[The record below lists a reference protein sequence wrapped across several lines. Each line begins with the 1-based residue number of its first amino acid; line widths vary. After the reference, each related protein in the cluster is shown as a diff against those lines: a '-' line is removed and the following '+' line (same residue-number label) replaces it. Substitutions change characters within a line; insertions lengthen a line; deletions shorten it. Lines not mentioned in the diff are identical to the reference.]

1 MKRKILIEKPHFF
14 SYKLNIRILLA
25 FFLIIVIP
33 SIVFFGVSRYLISRT
48 VQKEIN
54 LRLRDGTTVYFEELE
69 SIEKTCKAVA
79 AGYSK
84 KKLII
89 EYIRD
94 KNYNELEREMIS
106 FYKLGVVDILE
117 IENTHGEVI
126 FRGHNP
132 EMAGD
137 IKIDQQV
144 VRDALAGKTSVSYE
158 EGKSGVAVRATA
170 PILNEGELIGIL
182 MAGSLFS
189 QEFVNHLKALTLLEN
204 GIYRDNEKIISTYAG
219 HDVLSTAM
227 HERLSSGK
235 SVELLNRKID
245 EKTYHMRVT
254 PVFLQ
259 NSYWGAVL
267 LGVEKDKIEK
277 AYRYTNDLLNYIV
290 LLGFFIA
297 VLIYSFLA
305 RNINNSLKKIITG
318 ISSFSF
324 DRPNEPIVIGR
335 NDEFGIIA
343 ENYNL
348 LIDRLELYKQRISRL
363 QEDLVESTRLATAGQ
378 VAAGLAHEIR
388 NPLSSIRM
396 MAQIIRSR
404 FLYPGKGAEE
414 MAIILEEID
423 RINGRVSELLEFSRP
438 SKLDLLYHDIHAI
451 IDGVIKLSRY
461 EREEQNIMLQTEFD
475 KTVPAIYVDG
485 EKIRIFILN
494 IVLNAIQA
502 MENGGTLSI
511 ATRGATDSVTIE
523 ICNSVG
529 KEDVDPNMLFEPF
542 YSTKAGGTG
551 LGLSITKMIIER
563 HGGSIGVDRRDNM
576 VCFVIELPIHSS
588 PKDIESNG
596 HNSGSR

>member
-1 MKRKILIEKPHFF
+1 MREKNLTEKPHFF

-33 SIVFFGVSRYLISRT
+33 SIVFFGVSRYLISKT

-54 LRLRDGTTVYFEELE
+54 LRLKDGATVYFEELE
-69 SIEKTCKAVA
+69 SIETTCKAVA

-89 EYIRD
+89 EYIRN
-94 KNYNELEREMIS
+94 KNYNDLEREMTD

-170 PILNEGELIGIL
+170 PILNNGELIGIL

-189 QEFVNHLKALTLLEN
+189 QDFVNHLKALTLLEN
-204 GIYRDNEKIISTYAG
+204 GIYRDTEKIVSTYPG
-219 HDVLSTAM
+219 HDDLSAAM
-227 HERLSSGK
+227 RESLSNGE
-235 SVELLNRKID
+235 SVELLNWKID

-254 PVFLQ
+254 PVFLR

-267 LGVEKDKIEK
+267 LGIDKNEIER
-277 AYRYTNDLLNYIV
+277 AYRYTNDLLTYIV
-290 LLGFFIA
+290 LLGVFIA
-297 VLIYSFLA
+297 VIIYSFLA
-305 RNINNSLKKIITG
+305 RSINYSLRKIITG

-324 DRPNEPIVIGR
+324 DKPNEPIVIGR

-343 ENYNL
+343 QNYNL
-348 LIDRLELYKQRISRL
+348 LIDRLELYKQRINRL
-363 QEDLVESTRLATAGQ
+363 QNDLVESTRLATAGQ

-388 NPLSSIRM
+388 NPLSSIKM

-404 FLYPGKGAEE
+404 FLRAEKGAEE

-423 RINGRVSELLEFSRP
+423 RIDGRVSELLEFSRP
-438 SKLDLLYHDIHAI
+438 SKLDFLYHDIHAI

-461 EREEQNIMLQTEFD
+461 EREKQNIKLQTEFD

-511 ATRGATDSVTIE
+511 ATRGSADKVTIE
-523 ICNSVG
+523 ICNSTS
-529 KEDVDPNMLFEPF
+529 KEEVDPNLLFEPF
-542 YSTKAGGTG
+542 YSTKSGGTG

-563 HGGSIGVDRRDNM
+563 HGGLIGVDRRENM
-576 VCFVIELPIHSS
+576 VCFSIELPFHSS

-596 HNSGSR
+596 HDSGSR